1 MLNHTTSCSRTDSIE
16 LKESQDVLEN
26 FRRCSL
32 LLGILY
38 CGAFVVRG
46 KFLIQIANLVDTIVS
61 EAQKKRFL
69 ERWSHERLG
78 IKDELYLQFG

>member
-1 MLNHTTSCSRTDSIE
+1 MLNDTTSCSSINSIE

-38 CGAFVVRG
+38 CGGFLVRG
-46 KFLIQIANLVDTIVS
+46 KAVWISDTDRELGGHDS
-61 EAQKKRFL
+61 E
-69 ERWSHERLG
+69 
-78 IKDELYLQFG
+78 